1 MSHIYAKGRTYE
13 VEADYIDN
21 KVVIRKGGRI
31 SGNEGKSLS
40 GKLIKLRNDE
50 KLVKGGIVQRT
61 IEFSS
66 LSTAACFVT
75 GTMTN
80 GYKVWKD
87 YKTKN
92 LIGENRDENP
102 I

>member
-13 VEADYIDN
+13 VEADYKDK
-21 KVVIRKGGRI
+21 KVIIRKGGKI
-31 SGNEGKSLS
+31 SDNEGKSLS
-40 GKLIKLRNDE
+40 GKIRKLRNDE
-50 KLVKGGIVQRT
+50 EIVRDGIIQRP

-80 GYKVWKD
+80 GYKLWKD
-87 YKTKN
+87 YKTKS
-92 LIGENRDENP
+92 LIGGNRDENP
-102 I
+102 V